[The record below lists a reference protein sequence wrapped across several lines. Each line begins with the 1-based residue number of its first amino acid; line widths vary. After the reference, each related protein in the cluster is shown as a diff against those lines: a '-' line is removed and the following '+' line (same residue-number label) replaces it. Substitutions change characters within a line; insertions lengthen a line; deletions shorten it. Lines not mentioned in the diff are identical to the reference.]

1 MEIKNKY
8 IIKDKLGNGKFGIVY
23 LGIYKKTNEKV
34 AIKTE
39 NVGTPMKLLKHE
51 TTMLKYLYEH
61 GSRNVPT
68 IYWFGVHLDTTC
80 LVMSYYETSLFDS
93 IKSKELNIG
102 QIDKIILQMLVIME
116 NIHKNLVVHRDIKPQ
131 NFMLKDGEL
140 FLIDFG
146 LATFYVNENGEH
158 IEPSNHESILGT
170 PKYISPNIHS
180 GITPSRR
187 DDLISIGYIYIFLV
201 CRELPWESITT
212 NPLDENIHN
221 EMSLLHYKNIAR
233 QTLKS
238 WENVEPIC
246 SKIDVKLCKY
256 MNYCYQLKYKDV
268 PNYMALKQCFGLANS
283 AT

>member
-39 NVGTPMKLLKHE
+39 NMRTPMKLLKHE

-61 GSRNVPT
+61 GSRNVPI
-68 IYWFGVHLDTTC
+68 IYWYGIHADCTC
-80 LVMSYYETSLFDS
+80 LVMSYYEKSLADH
-93 IKSKELNIG
+93 IKTKELNIG
-102 QIDKIILQMLVIME
+102 QIDKIILQMIVIME

-146 LATFYVNENGEH
+146 LATFYVNENEEH
-158 IEPSNHESILGT
+158 IEQSSHESILGT
-170 PKYISPNIHS
+170 PKYISPNIHQ

-201 CRELPWESITT
+201 CRELPWDSITT
-212 NPLDENIHN
+212 NPLDETIHD
-221 EMSLLHYKNIAR
+221 ELSILHYKNIAR

-238 WENVEPIC
+238 WENIEPIC
-246 SKIDVKLCKY
+246 NKIDVKLLKY

-268 PNYMALKQCFGLANS
+268 PNYMALKECFGLGHS